1 MDTKEKVF
9 FKWQGGRY
17 EGIIEKEY
25 ENSVLIEVNNP
36 DDELKD
42 KYLSRIV
49 VSKKEIEK
57 K

>member
-49 VSKKEIEK
+49 VSKKEIK
-57 K
+57 KK